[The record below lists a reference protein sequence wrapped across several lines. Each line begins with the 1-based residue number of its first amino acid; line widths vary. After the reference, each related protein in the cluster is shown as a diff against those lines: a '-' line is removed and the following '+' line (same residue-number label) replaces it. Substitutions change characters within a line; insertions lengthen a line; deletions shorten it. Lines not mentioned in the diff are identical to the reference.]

1 MQRSMLYLT
10 EKKYKETI
18 DDLSDALKNRPN
30 DPSLLY
36 KRGEALY
43 LDKDFRQALD
53 NLEAALSYGPEASYE
68 PDIHYHIG
76 LSHANLEEFE
86 YSISPFSRAIDL
98 CPLEA
103 VYYHERAKAYLL
115 TEEYEMSVED
125 FDKVIELQPTNS
137 HAFFGR
143 AFSHKNLRLY
153 DKAVVLNLSSLKTS
167 RGPKNSIQMIH
178 S

>member
-18 DDLSDALKNRPN
+18 DDLSEALKNRPN

-43 LDKDFRQALD
+43 LNKEFRQALE
-53 NLEAALSYGPEASYE
+53 NLEAALAHGPEASYE

-76 LSHANLEEFE
+76 LSYANLEEFE

-115 TEEYEMSVED
+115 TEEYEMSVAD
-125 FDKVIELQPTNS
+125 YDKVIELQPTNS
-137 HAFFGR
+137 HAYFGR
-143 AFSHKNLRLY
+143 AFSHKNLRMY
-153 DKAVVLNLSSLKTS
+153 DKAVRTVLSRLKTLK
-167 RGPKNSIQMIH
+167 GPRS
-178 S
+178 